1 MLCLPITPAWILSR
15 VARRVYLGCA
25 IASLGLIA
33 IPIGIAFALAA
44 SGDPPLAESRL
55 TVVLIEILLWPV
67 ITGTALLNV
76 AMWYFWFSFD
86 RSSRVKR
93 TVWLVVLYMRFP
105 IGSMLYY
112 LFVYRRQQGFR
123 TSSVQGG
130 DRDEVTPS
138 YLSGG

>member
-1 MLCLPITPAWILSR
+1 
-15 VARRVYLGCA
+15 
-25 IASLGLIA
+25 
-33 IPIGIAFALAA
+33 
-44 SGDPPLAESRL
+44 
-55 TVVLIEILLWPV
+55 VVIEILLWPV

-76 AMWYFWFSFD
+76 AMWYLWFCFD
-86 RSSRVKR
+86 RTSWVKR
-93 TVWLVVLYMRFP
+93 TVWFVVLYMEFP
-105 IGSMLYY
+105 IGSVLYC